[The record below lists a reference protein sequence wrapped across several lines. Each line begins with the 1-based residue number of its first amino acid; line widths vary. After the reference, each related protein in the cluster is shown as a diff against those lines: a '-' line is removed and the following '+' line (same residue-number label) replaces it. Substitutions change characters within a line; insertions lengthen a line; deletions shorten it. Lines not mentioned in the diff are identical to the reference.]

1 MMNKSEVMGC
11 RLDMT
16 QRARKEIGNWAI
28 DENELFSMQANF
40 SVYIEKLPPKQDNM
54 TFSLYFDPE
63 GNPQLANH
71 LNERVAVMECV
82 YKNEGFL
89 ATSFRVKGRKEP
101 VRTNRRLGVRLAFAV
116 NRRTGSPMPIE
127 LYTSLRELPIAQ
139 ERSEYVEKR
148 IKSWEGYLRIE
159 EKNADVADV
168 TAHFSNPV
176 VNESFSRLTIICS
189 GLEAKD
195 WGSITGFSAKLKGS
209 GDDFGTVVDV
219 NRGRRSVKIELS
231 RKYQTIARRGSLLP
245 NGAREI
251 VFSNFAEL
259 SQIRRLRKG
268 FKDLQD
274 GFAANPNLEKVLFE
288 ERPVVQITNKRQELE
303 FHHPLNEF
311 QREAVTGA
319 MSAHDLYV
327 IQGPPGT
334 GKTTVISELCHQLM
348 KAGQRT
354 LVASQSNLAV
364 DNALGRLLS
373 DPGIRILRY
382 GRTESIEEEG
392 KRFIEENVASYWRDE
407 TLADVNEQREK
418 RAEHE
423 QEIAEEIGRLEEEIQ
438 HMQTEREEMD
448 RRIAEKRAAETDMK
462 DLREERSSL
471 QRLQADFDV
480 KQNSIDRQL
489 EELNDTLAK
498 LSIEK
503 DRLQLEKE
511 AASIHPEMD
520 EKIDQ
525 AEHDLSA
532 YRKKLRY
539 FQTVE
544 AIEYAG
550 MAVRRL
556 AEESAMHRSKV
567 GSMPRFLEEIPNVR
581 KLQELEELFTSHTIN
596 PSLPTSLEMNM
607 LRKLRVDIQNGT
619 YPYALLEW
627 KEVAERLANGIT
639 HAEELLRKYH
649 YPVEQVRSKQDDKYK
664 TAEEMHDMLDKIGRF
679 FVKPETKRILAAPA
693 NAEKAAL
700 LHRLADNLGYL
711 YGKAETVRK
720 VSETIKASSDRESA
734 GRFTAL
740 KNEITE
746 EMTAQLKETE
756 AEVLAAEQAIK
767 AHEEQLLQLKEE
779 CSSLAMHVDEHTD
792 RHDVEKMIAELDHTL
807 AEFEER
813 KVLLQR
819 IERAIEENANECHKV
834 SEQLATSQESADA
847 LLKEKA
853 ESVTRMERCGER
865 ILALEEII
873 RSEPELQKKELME
886 DIDAK
891 SARAAELKREL
902 ERMPI
907 ARLLQDEWSEMLAG
921 AGEFDLDEIRKLYVK
936 HANVI
941 GTTCVASARRDFIED
956 YPEFD
961 VVIIDEVSK
970 ATPPELLLPMLKG
983 KKIVLVGDHH
993 QLPPLVGRETMEE
1006 FIEEIKDETEKDELR
1021 GMLKESLFE
1030 RLFRTL
1036 PKQNKTMLGIQYRMH
1051 EEIMET
1057 IAPFYTDGQYRL
1069 QCGLP
1074 DSDAARDHL
1083 LSSKYIK
1090 RNDHLLWF
1098 DMPNEP
1104 VFFEAQVKGGTS
1116 LYNEAELERIHELL
1130 LDIDDATANAK
1141 REGRMQPDER
1151 KSVGVISFYGEQVKR
1166 IDRLIEQDI
1175 MPKHLHCRTG
1185 SVDKFQGMEMDI
1197 IILSFVRNHQQP
1209 SGTIGFAEDYR
1220 RLNVA
1225 LSRARE
1231 LLIIVGSSDMF
1242 TNRPRKTETKAMY
1255 ARLVEL
1261 VKLQDGFRESA
1272 LAIAERNG

>member
-1 MMNKSEVMGC
+1 MMKTSEVMGC

-16 QRARKEIGNWAI
+16 NRARKEIGNWAI

-40 SVYIEKLPPKQDNM
+40 TVYIEKLPAKQDDM
-54 TFSLYFDPE
+54 TFSIYFDPKQ
-63 GNPQLANH
+63 NPQLANH

-116 NRRTGSPMPIE
+116 NRRTGSPMPIQ

-139 ERSEYVEKR
+139 ERSAYVEKR

-168 TAHFSNPV
+168 TARFSQPI
-176 VNESFSRLTIICS
+176 VNESFSQLTIICS

-195 WGSITGFSAKLKGS
+195 WKSITGFSAKLKGS
-209 GDDFGTVVDV
+209 NDDLGTVVDV

-231 RKYQTIARRGSLLP
+231 RKYEAIARRGSLLP

-274 GFAANPNLEKVLFE
+274 GFAANANLEKVLFE
-288 ERPVVQITNKRQELE
+288 ERPVVQITNKRLELE

-319 MSAHDLYV
+319 MCANDLYV

-364 DNALGRLLS
+364 DNALGRLLA

-407 TLADVNEQREK
+407 TLGAVNEQREK
-418 RAEHE
+418 RAERE
-423 QEIAEEIGRLEEEIQ
+423 QEITEEIGRLEEEIKRLQ
-438 HMQTEREEMD
+438 EEREEMD
-448 RRIAEKRAAETDMK
+448 RQIAEKQAAEA
-462 DLREERSSL
+462 ERKELQQQQHSL
-471 QRLQADFDV
+471 EKMLSELNT
-480 KQNSIDRQL
+480 KQNSITEQL
-489 EELNDTLAK
+489 EQLNVTLEK
-498 LSIEK
+498 LTVEK
-503 DRLQLEKE
+503 ETLQNEKE
-511 AASIHPEMD
+511 AAAIGPEMQ
-520 EKIDQ
+520 EKM
-525 AEHDLSA
+525 AEAELELSVK
-532 YRKKLRY
+532 RKKLRY
-539 FQTVE
+539 FQAVE
-544 AIEYAG
+544 AIEYAE

-556 AEESAMHRSKV
+556 TEECARHRLKV
-567 GSMPRFLEEIPNVR
+567 GSLPRFIEELQQIR
-581 KLQELEELFTSHTIN
+581 KLQELERLFTSHN
-596 PSLPTSLEMNM
+596 MKPSLPTSLEINT
-607 LRKLRVDIQNGT
+607 LRRLRVDIQNGT

-627 KEVAERLANGIT
+627 KEVAERLTNGIN
-639 HAEELLRKYH
+639 HAENLLRKH
-649 YPVEQVRSKQDDKYK
+649 QYPVEQVRSKQDDNYK
-664 TAEEMHDMLDKIGRF
+664 TAEQMHDMLDKIGRF
-679 FVKPETKRILAAPA
+679 FVRPETKRILAMPA

-700 LHRLADNLGYL
+700 LQRLAENLAYL
-711 YGKAETVRK
+711 YGKAEDVRK
-720 VSETIKASSDRESA
+720 IATTIKASSDREAA
-734 GRFTAL
+734 GRFTTL
-740 KNEITE
+740 KKEISD
-746 EMTAQLKETE
+746 EMTAQIEEVE
-756 AEVLAAEQAIK
+756 AEVLAAERAIEE
-767 AHEEQLLQLKEE
+767 HEQQLHQLKEE
-779 CSSLAMHVDEHTD
+779 SSALAMHIDENVH
-792 RHDVEKMIAELDHTL
+792 RPDVEKAIAELEKLL
-807 AEFEER
+807 ADVEER
-813 KVLLQR
+813 KVLFQKA
-819 IERAIEENANECHKV
+819 EQAIEENAVTVSKT
-834 SEQLATSQESADA
+834 SEQLANLQETLDS

-853 ESVTRMERCGER
+853 ELDEQIRSLEER
-865 ILALEEII
+865 LLVLEEII
-873 RSEPELQKKELME
+873 RSEPEKRQKELTDE
-886 DIDAK
+886 IALKTAK
-891 SARAAELKREL
+891 TAELQQEL
-902 ERMPI
+902 DRMPV
-907 ARLLQDEWSEMLAG
+907 ARLLQDEWSSMLAG

-941 GTTCVASARRDFIED
+941 GTTCVASARRDFMED

-1006 FIEEIKDETEKDELR
+1006 FIEEIKDEAEKNELR

-1051 EEIMET
+1051 EDIMET
-1057 IAPFYTDGQYRL
+1057 IAPFYVDGQYRL
-1069 QCGLP
+1069 QCGLT
-1074 DSDAARDHL
+1074 DSDAVRDHL
-1083 LSSKYIK
+1083 LSS
-1090 RNDHLLWF
+1090 RLVRRDDHLLWF

-1104 VFFEAQVKGGTS
+1104 PFFEAQVKGGTS
-1116 LYNEAELERIHELL
+1116 LFNEAELERIRELL
-1130 LDIDDATANAK
+1130 VDIEEATSLAK
-1141 REGRMQPDER
+1141 REGRMQPDEK

-1166 IDRLIEQDI
+1166 IDRLIEQEI

-1197 IILSFVRNHQQP
+1197 IILSFVRNHHQP

-1242 TNRPRKTETKAMY
+1242 TKRPKKAETKAMY
-1255 ARLVEL
+1255 ARLVEQ
-1261 VKLQDGFRESA
+1261 VKLQGGFKEAA
-1272 LAIAERNG
+1272 LALT

>member
-1 MMNKSEVMGC
+1 MMKKSEVMSC

-16 QRARKEIGNWAI
+16 HRARKEIGNWAI
-28 DENELFSMQANF
+28 DENELFSMQDSF
-40 SVYIEKLPPKQDNM
+40 TVYIEKLPAKQDNM
-54 TFSLYFDPE
+54 TFSFYFDQE
-63 GNPQLANH
+63 ENPQLANH
-71 LNERVAVMECV
+71 LNGRVAVMECV

-116 NRRTGSPMPIE
+116 NRRTGSPMPIQ

-139 ERSEYVEKR
+139 ERSAYVEKR

-168 TAHFSNPV
+168 TAFFSQPV
-176 VNESFSRLTIICS
+176 VNESFSQLTIFCS

-195 WGSITGFSAKLKGS
+195 WSSITGFSAKLKGS
-209 GDDFGTVVDV
+209 SDDLGTVVDV
-219 NRGRRSVKIELS
+219 NRGKRSVKIELS
-231 RKYQTIARRGSLLP
+231 RKHQAIARRGSLLQ

-274 GFAANPNLEKVLFE
+274 GFAANANLEKVLFE
-288 ERPVVQITNKRQELE
+288 ERPVVQITNKRLELD

-407 TLADVNEQREK
+407 TLAAVNEQREK
-418 RAEHE
+418 RAERE
-423 QEIAEEIGRLEEEIQ
+423 QEITEEIGRIEEEKQ
-438 HMQTEREEMD
+438 RLYAEREEID
-448 RRIAEKRAAETDMK
+448 RRVTEKLAAEKDSK
-462 DLREERSSL
+462 DVHEQLNSL
-471 QRLQADFDV
+471 QRLLVELDE
-480 KQNSIDRQL
+480 KQKLTARQM
-489 EELNDTLAK
+489 EELTDTEAK
-498 LSIEK
+498 LTIEK
-503 DRLQLEKE
+503 DRLQKEKE
-511 AASIHPEMD
+511 SAGISPEMH
-520 EKIDQ
+520 EKM
-525 AEHDLSA
+525 AEEELELLEN
-532 YRKKLRY
+532 RKKLRY
-539 FQTVE
+539 FQATE
-544 AIEYAG
+544 AIEYAEL
-550 MAVRRL
+550 AVRRL
-556 AEESAMHRSKV
+556 TEDSAMHKSKV
-567 GSMPRFLEEIPNVR
+567 GSLPRFIEELSAVR
-581 KLQELEELFTSHTIN
+581 KLQELEELFTTHN
-596 PSLPTSLEMNM
+596 LEPSLPTSLEMNT
-607 LRKLRVDIQNGT
+607 LRRLRVDIQNGV

-627 KEVAERLANGIT
+627 KEVAERLTNGIE
-639 HAEELLRKYH
+639 HAENLLHKYN
-649 YPVEQVRSKQDDKYK
+649 YPVDQVRSKQDERYN

-679 FVKPETKRILAAPA
+679 FVKPQTKRILAGPA

-700 LHRLADNLGYL
+700 LHRLADNLAYL
-711 YGKAETVRK
+711 YGKADDVRK
-720 VSETIKASSDRESA
+720 ISATIKISSDREAA

-740 KNEITE
+740 KNEIME
-746 EMTAQLKETE
+746 EMTAHIRQIE
-756 AEVLAAEQAIK
+756 AEVHAAEETIK
-767 AHEEQLLQLKEE
+767 EHKVQLFQLKEE
-779 CSSLAMHVDEHTD
+779 CSMLAIHVDEHTN
-792 RHDVEKMIAELDHTL
+792 RQDVEKTIDDIEKTL
-807 AEFEER
+807 SDYEER
-813 KVLLQR
+813 KVLCLQ
-819 IERAIEENANECHKV
+819 IERTFEENARESSRI
-834 SEQLATSQESADA
+834 SEQLVA
-847 LLKEKA
+847 LREAASELQKEKA
-853 ESVTRMERCGER
+853 ESEEQMKRLEER
-865 ILALEEII
+865 INVLQEII
-873 RSEPELQKKELME
+873 DSEPEKRKKELIVE
-886 DIDAK
+886 IDEMSAK
-891 SARAAELKREL
+891 AAELQREL
-902 ERMPI
+902 ERMPV

-921 AGEFDLDEIRKLYVK
+921 AGEYDLDEIRKLYVK
-936 HANVI
+936 YANVI
-941 GTTCVASARRDFIED
+941 GTTCVASARRDFLED

-983 KKIVLVGDHH
+983 KKIILVGDHH

-1006 FIEEIKDETEKDELR
+1006 FIEEIKDEAEKDELR

-1057 IAPFYTDGQYRL
+1057 ITPFYVDGEYRL

-1074 DSDAARDHL
+1074 NSDAARDHL
-1083 LSSKYIK
+1083 LASKYIH

-1104 VFFEAQVKGGTS
+1104 PFFEAQVKGGTS
-1116 LYNEAELERIHELL
+1116 LYNEAELERVRELL
-1130 LDIDDATANAK
+1130 IDIEEATALAK
-1141 REGRMQPDER
+1141 RDGRMQQNEK

-1166 IDRLIEQDI
+1166 IDRLIEQEI
-1175 MPKHLHCRTG
+1175 LPKHLHCRTG

-1231 LLIIVGSSDMF
+1231 LLIIVGSSEMF
-1242 TNRPRKTETKAMY
+1242 TNRPKKTATKTMY
-1255 ARLVEL
+1255 ARLVEQ
-1261 VKLQDGFRESA
+1261 VKLKGGFREPA
-1272 LAIAERNG
+1272 LVASDSNG

>member
-1 MMNKSEVMGC
+1 MMGKSEVMNC

-28 DENELFSMQANF
+28 DENELFSMQANY
-40 SVYIEKLPPKQDNM
+40 SVYIEKLPAKQDNM
-54 TFSLYFDPE
+54 TFSFYFGPE
-63 GNPQLANH
+63 ENPQLANH

-116 NRRTGSPMPIE
+116 NRRTGIPMPIE

-139 ERSEYVEKR
+139 ERSAYVEKR

-168 TAHFSNPV
+168 TAHFSQPIIND
-176 VNESFSRLTIICS
+176 SFSQLTIICS

-195 WGSITGFSAKLKGS
+195 WSAITGFSAKLKGS
-209 GDDFGTVVDV
+209 NDDLGTVVDV

-231 RKYQTIARRGSLLP
+231 RKYQAIARRSSLLP
-245 NGAREI
+245 KDAREI
-251 VFSNFAEL
+251 TFSNFAEL

-274 GFAANPNLEKVLFE
+274 GFAANANLEKVLFE

-348 KAGQRT
+348 MAGQRT

-407 TLADVNEQREK
+407 TLAAVNEQREK
-418 RAEHE
+418 RATRE
-423 QEIAEEIGRLEEEIQ
+423 QEIAEEIGRLEEELQ
-438 HMQTEREEMD
+438 RLQAEQDETD
-448 RRIAEKRAAETDMK
+448 RRIAEKQAAEMESKNLNGQQDSLK
-462 DLREERSSL
+462 KLQSELKERQDSL
-471 QRLQADFDV
+471 A
-480 KQNSIDRQL
+480 RQL
-489 EELNDTLAK
+489 EEETGNLEK
-498 LSIEK
+498 LSKEK
-503 DRLQLEKE
+503 DRLQQEKE
-511 AASIHPEMD
+511 VASISPEMH
-520 EKIDQ
+520 EKM
-525 AEHDLSA
+525 AEAELELA
-532 YRKKLRY
+532 LNRKKLRY

-544 AIEYAG
+544 AIDYAE
-550 MAVRRL
+550 MEIRKL
-556 AEESAMHRSKV
+556 TEEAATNSLKV
-567 GSMPRFLEEIPNVR
+567 GSMPHFIEDLSDVR
-581 KLQELEELFTSHTIN
+581 KLQELEGLFAAHNIE
-596 PSLPTSLEMNM
+596 PSLPTSLEINT
-607 LRKLRVDIQNGT
+607 LRRLRVDIQNGT

-627 KEVAERLANGIT
+627 KEVAERLMNGIK
-639 HAEELLRKYH
+639 HAENLLRKH
-649 YPVEQVRSKQDDKYK
+649 HFAVEQVCSKQDDTYK

-679 FVKPETKRILAAPA
+679 FVNPATKRILAAPA
-693 NAEKAAL
+693 NAEKATL
-700 LHRLADNLGYL
+700 LHRLADNLAYL
-711 YGKAETVRK
+711 YGKAEDVRK
-720 VSETIKASSDRESA
+720 ISASIKSSSDREAA

-740 KNEITE
+740 KNEIKD
-746 EMTAQLKETE
+746 EMTAHIREIEEQV
-756 AEVLAAEQAIK
+756 AAAERTIK
-767 AHEEQLLQLKEE
+767 EHEEQLLELKEE
-779 CSSLAMHVDEHTD
+779 TSELAVLVDEQVY
-792 RHDVEKMIAELDHTL
+792 RQDVEDEIEKLEKTL
-807 AEFEER
+807 ADFEER
-813 KVLLQR
+813 KGLFQR
-819 IERAIEENANECHKV
+819 IEQAVEENSTESIRTSK
-834 SEQLATSQESADA
+834 QLAALRTDEKA
-847 LLKEKA
+847 LLLEIA
-853 ESVTRMERCGER
+853 EAEDRMKQLEQR
-865 ILALEEII
+865 ILTLQEII
-873 RSEPELQKKELME
+873 LSEPEKRKKELIE
-886 DIDAK
+886 EIDQNSVK
-891 SARAAELKREL
+891 AAELQQERD
-902 ERMPI
+902 RMPV
-907 ARLLQDEWSEMLAG
+907 ARLLQDEWSEMLAE

-941 GTTCVASARRDFIED
+941 GTTCVASARRDFMED

-1006 FIEEIKDETEKDELR
+1006 FIEEIKDEAEKEELS

-1057 IAPFYTDGQYRL
+1057 IAPFYVDGQYRL
-1069 QCGLP
+1069 QCGLA

-1083 LSSKYIK
+1083 LSSATIK

-1104 VFFEAQVKGGTS
+1104 AYFEDKVKGGTS
-1116 LYNEAELERIHELL
+1116 LYNEAELNRIRELL
-1130 LDIDDATANAK
+1130 VDIEEATSLAK
-1141 REGRMQPDER
+1141 REGRMQPNEK

-1166 IDRLIEQDI
+1166 IDRLIEQEI
-1175 MPKHLHCRTG
+1175 RPEHLHCRTG

-1197 IILSFVRNHQQP
+1197 IILSFVRNHAQP

-1231 LLIIVGSSDMF
+1231 LLVIVGSSDMF
-1242 TNRPRKTETKAMY
+1242 TKRPKKAGTKAMY
-1255 ARLVEL
+1255 ARLVEQ
-1261 VKLQDGFRESA
+1261 VKLKGGFRELVGSG
-1272 LAIAERNG
+1272 RND

>member
-1 MMNKSEVMGC
+1 MKKSEVMNC

-40 SVYIEKLPPKQDNM
+40 SVYIEKLPAKQDNM
-54 TFSLYFDPE
+54 TFSFYFGPE
-63 GNPQLANH
+63 ENPQLANH
-71 LNERVAVMECV
+71 LNERVAVLECV

-89 ATSFRVKGRKEP
+89 AISFRVKGRKEP

-139 ERSEYVEKR
+139 ERSAYVEKR

-168 TAHFSNPV
+168 TAHFSQPII
-176 VNESFSRLTIICS
+176 NESFSQLTIVCS

-195 WGSITGFSAKLKGS
+195 WGSINGFSAKLKGS
-209 GDDFGTVVDV
+209 SDDLGTVIDV
-219 NRGRRSVKIELS
+219 NRGRRSVKIELN
-231 RKYQTIARRGSLLP
+231 RKYQAVARRGSLLP

-274 GFAANPNLEKVLFE
+274 GFAANANLEKVLFE

-348 KAGQRT
+348 LAGQRT

-407 TLADVNEQREK
+407 TLAAVNEQREK
-418 RAEHE
+418 RATREK
-423 QEIAEEIGRLEEEIQ
+423 EIAEEIKSLEEEKQ
-438 HMQTEREEMD
+438 RLRAEREEMD
-448 RRIAEKRAAETDMK
+448 RRIAEKQAAETESK
-462 DLREERSSL
+462 DLHGQLDSLKKLQSKLDER
-471 QRLQADFDV
+471 QD
-480 KQNSIDRQL
+480 SIEQQL
-489 EELNDTLAK
+489 DELAGILEK
-498 LSIEK
+498 LTIEK
-503 DRLQLEKE
+503 DRLQQEKE
-511 AASIHPEMD
+511 DASISPELQ
-520 EKIDQ
+520 EKM
-525 AEHDLSA
+525 AEAELELA
-532 YRKKLRY
+532 VNRKKLRY
-539 FQTVE
+539 FQTIE
-544 AIEYAG
+544 AIDYAE
-550 MAVRRL
+550 MEIRRL
-556 AEESAMHRSKV
+556 TEEAAANSLKV
-567 GSMPRFLEEIPNVR
+567 GSMPRFIEELSDVR
-581 KLQELEELFTSHTIN
+581 KLQELEGLFAAHTIK
-596 PSLPTSLEMNM
+596 PSLPTSLEMNT
-607 LRKLRVDIQNGT
+607 LRRLRGDIQNGT

-627 KEVAERLANGIT
+627 KEVEERLTNGIS
-639 HAEELLRKYH
+639 HAENLLRKH
-649 YPVEQVRSKQDDKYK
+649 HFAVEQVRSKQDDTYK

-679 FVKPETKRILAAPA
+679 FVNPATKRILAAPA
-693 NAEKAAL
+693 TAEKATL
-700 LHRLADNLGYL
+700 LHRLTENLAYL
-711 YGKAETVRK
+711 YGKAEDVRK
-720 VSETIKASSDRESA
+720 ISASIKSSSDREAA

-740 KNEITE
+740 KNEIRD
-746 EMTAQLKETE
+746 EMTAHIQEIE
-756 AEVLAAEQAIK
+756 EQVGAAERTVK
-767 AHEEQLLQLKEE
+767 EHEEQLLQLKEE
-779 CSSLAMHVDEHTD
+779 SSELAVHVDEQVY
-792 RHDVEKMIAELDHTL
+792 RQDVENKIEELDKAL
-807 AEFEER
+807 AGFEER
-813 KVLLQR
+813 KGLFQR
-819 IERAIEENANECHKV
+819 IELAFEENASKSIRT
-834 SEQLATSQESADA
+834 SEQLAA
-847 LLKEKA
+847 LQRDSEAMRLEKA
-853 ESVTRMERCGER
+853 ESEDRVIQLEEQ
-865 ILALEEII
+865 IHALEEII
-873 RSEPELQKKELME
+873 LSEPEKRKKELTE
-886 DIDAK
+886 DIAGK
-891 SARAAELKREL
+891 SAKVLDLQQELD
-902 ERMPI
+902 RMPV
-907 ARLLQDEWSEMLAG
+907 ARMLQDEWSGMLAG

-941 GTTCVASARRDFIED
+941 GTTCVASARRDFMED

-1006 FIEEIKDETEKDELR
+1006 FIEEIKDEAEKEELS

-1057 IAPFYTDGQYRL
+1057 IAPFYVDGQYRL
-1069 QCGLP
+1069 QCGLS

-1083 LSSKYIK
+1083 LTSKYIK
-1090 RNDHLLWF
+1090 RDDHLLWF

-1104 VFFEAQVKGGTS
+1104 AFFEAQVKGGTS
-1116 LYNEAELERIHELL
+1116 LYNEAELNRIRELL
-1130 LDIDDATANAK
+1130 VDIEEATMLAK
-1141 REGRMQPDER
+1141 REGRMKPDEK

-1166 IDRLIEQDI
+1166 IDRLIEQEI

-1231 LLIIVGSSDMF
+1231 LLIIVGSSEMF
-1242 TNRPRKTETKAMY
+1242 TKRPRRAETKAMY
-1255 ARLVEL
+1255 ARLVEQ
-1261 VKLQDGFRESA
+1261 VKLQGGFKELS
-1272 LAIAERNG
+1272 LAGSERNG

>member
-1 MMNKSEVMGC
+1 MNDKEVLGC

-28 DENELFSMQANF
+28 DENELFSMQAHYT
-40 SVYIEKLPPKQDNM
+40 VYIEKLPAKQDNM
-54 TFSLYFDPE
+54 AFSFYFDPE
-63 GNPQLANH
+63 QNPQLANH

-116 NRRTGSPMPIE
+116 NRRTGSPMPIQ

-168 TAHFSNPV
+168 TAHCSNPV
-176 VNESFSRLTIICS
+176 VNESFSQLTITCG

-195 WGSITGFSAKLKGS
+195 WNAITGFSAKVKGS
-209 GDDFGTVVDV
+209 SDDLGTVVDV

-231 RKYQTIARRGSLLP
+231 RKYQAIARRGSLLP

-288 ERPVVQITNKRQELE
+288 ERPVVQITNKRMELD

-348 KAGQRT
+348 LAGQRT

-407 TLADVNEQREK
+407 TLASVNEQREK
-418 RAEHE
+418 RAERE
-423 QEIAEEIGRLEEEIQ
+423 REVAEEIERLEEKLQ
-438 HMQTEREEMD
+438 QLMTEREEMEQ
-448 RRIAEKRAAETDMK
+448 RIAEKKAAETESS
-462 DLREERSSL
+462 DLQL
-471 QRLQADFDV
+471 QRGSLKKLQSKLDE
-480 KQNSIDRQL
+480 QLNSLGRQL
-489 EELNDTLAK
+489 NELTETLEK
-498 LSIEK
+498 LAIEK
-503 DRLQLEKE
+503 VRLLEEQE
-511 AASIHPEMD
+511 AASISQEVHERMAAAELD
-520 EKIDQ
+520 LTEK
-525 AEHDLSA
+525 
-532 YRKKLRY
+532 RKKLRY

-544 AIEYAG
+544 AIGFAE
-550 MAVRRL
+550 MEIRRL
-556 AEESAMHRSKV
+556 TEESANHRLQV
-567 GSMPRFLEEIPNVR
+567 GSLPRFIEELPDVR
-581 KLQELEELFTSHTIN
+581 KLQELEGLFTSHN
-596 PSLPTSLEMNM
+596 MKPSLPTSLEINT
-607 LRKLRVDIQNGT
+607 LRRLRVDIQNGT

-627 KEVAERLANGIT
+627 KEVAERLANGIS
-639 HAEELLRKYH
+639 HAENLLRKHH
-649 YPVEQVRSKQDDKYK
+649 YPVEQVRGKQDDKYK

-679 FVKPETKRILAAPA
+679 FVRPETKRILAAPA

-700 LHRLADNLGYL
+700 LHRLAENLGYL
-711 YGKAETVRK
+711 YGKADDVRK
-720 VSETIKASSDRESA
+720 TAATIKASSDREAA
-734 GRFTAL
+734 GRFTTL
-740 KNEITE
+740 KNDVME
-746 EMTAQLKETE
+746 EMTAQLREVE
-756 AEVLAAEQAIK
+756 AEVLSAERAIENNQK
-767 AHEEQLLQLKEE
+767 QLHQLKEE
-779 CSSLAMHVDEHTD
+779 SSVLALLVDEHVNQA
-792 RHDVEKMIAELDHTL
+792 DVEKMIEELEKTIAD
-807 AEFEER
+807 FEGR
-813 KVLLQR
+813 KVLFQR
-819 IERAIEENANECHKV
+819 AEQAVEENATELRST
-834 SEQLATSQESADA
+834 SEQLATLQEVFDS

-853 ESVTRMERCGER
+853 DAVSRVESLEVR
-865 ILALEEII
+865 ISALEEII
-873 RSEPELQKKELME
+873 RSEPEKRKKELME
-886 DIDAK
+886 EIDGYSAK
-891 SARAAELKREL
+891 AAELQYEL
-902 ERMPI
+902 DRMPV
-907 ARLLQDEWSEMLAG
+907 ARMLQDEWSEMLAG
-921 AGEFDLDEIRKLYVK
+921 AEEFDLDEIRKLYVK

-941 GTTCVASARRDFIED
+941 GTTCVASARRDFMED

-1006 FIEEIKDETEKDELR
+1006 FIEEIKDDLEKEELR

-1057 IAPFYTDGQYRL
+1057 IAPFYEDGQYRL
-1069 QCGLP
+1069 QCGLN
-1074 DSDAARDHL
+1074 DSDAVRDHL
-1083 LSSKYIK
+1083 LSSSLV
-1090 RNDHLLWF
+1090 RRDDHLLWF

-1104 VFFEAQVKGGTS
+1104 AFFEAQVKGGTS
-1116 LYNEAELERIHELL
+1116 LYNEAELERVRELL
-1130 LDIDDATANAK
+1130 LDIEEATESAK
-1141 REGRMQPDER
+1141 REGRMRPDEK

-1197 IILSFVRNHQQP
+1197 IILSFVRNHEQP

-1231 LLIIVGSSDMF
+1231 LLVIVGSSEMF
-1242 TNRPRKTETKAMY
+1242 TKRPKKAATKAMY
-1255 ARLVEL
+1255 TRLVEQ
-1261 VKLQDGFRESA
+1261 VKLQDGFRELA
-1272 LAIAERNG
+1272 LAGSERNG

>member
-1 MMNKSEVMGC
+1 MMKKSEVMSC

-16 QRARKEIGNWAI
+16 HRARKEIGNWAI
-28 DENELFSMQANF
+28 DENELFSMQDSF
-40 SVYIEKLPPKQDNM
+40 TVYIEKLPAKQDNM
-54 TFSLYFDPE
+54 TFSFYFGPQE
-63 GNPQLANH
+63 NSQLADH

-116 NRRTGSPMPIE
+116 NRRTGSPMPIQ

-139 ERSEYVEKR
+139 ERSAYVEKR

-168 TAHFSNPV
+168 TAHFSQPV
-176 VNESFSRLTIICS
+176 VNESFSQLTIICS

-209 GDDFGTVVDV
+209 SDDLGTVVDV
-219 NRGRRSVKIELS
+219 NRGKRSVKIELS
-231 RKYQTIARRGSLLP
+231 RKHQANARRGSLLP
-245 NGAREI
+245 NGMREI

-274 GFAANPNLEKVLFE
+274 GFAANANLEKVLFE
-288 ERPVVQITNKRQELE
+288 ERPVVQITNKRIELD

-407 TLADVNEQREK
+407 TLATVNEQREK
-418 RAEHE
+418 RAERE
-423 QEIAEEIGRLEEEIQ
+423 QEITKEIGRLVEEK
-438 HMQTEREEMD
+438 HRLYAEREETD
-448 RRIAEKRAAETDMK
+448 RRIAEKQTAEKERK
-462 DLREERSSL
+462 DIHEQVNSLHRLLAELEE
-471 QRLQADFDV
+471 
-480 KQNSIDRQL
+480 KHNSIERQM
-489 EELNDTLAK
+489 EEVSDSLATLT
-498 LSIEK
+498 IEK
-503 DRLQLEKE
+503 DRLYEEKE
-511 AASIHPEMD
+511 AAAISPKMHEEMT
-520 EKIDQ
+520 E
-525 AEHDLSA
+525 AELELADF
-532 YRKKLRY
+532 RNKLRY
-539 FQTVE
+539 FQAAE
-544 AIEYAG
+544 AIEYAEI
-550 MAVRRL
+550 AVRRL
-556 AEESAMHRSKV
+556 TEESAMHRSKV
-567 GSMPRFLEEIPNVR
+567 GSMPRFIEELPDVR
-581 KLQELEELFTSHTIN
+581 KLQELEALFKAHN
-596 PSLPTSLEMNM
+596 MEPSLPTSLEINT
-607 LRKLRVDIQNGT
+607 LRRLRVDIQNGV

-627 KEVAERLANGIT
+627 KEVAERLTNGIT
-639 HAEELLRKYH
+639 HAEGLLKKHH
-649 YPVEQVRSKQDDKYK
+649 YPVEQVRSKQDERYK
-664 TAEEMHDMLDKIGRF
+664 TAEEMHDMLDQIGRF
-679 FVKPETKRILAAPA
+679 FVKPQTKQLLAAPA

-700 LHRLADNLGYL
+700 LHRLADNLAYL
-711 YGKAETVRK
+711 YGKADDVRK
-720 VSETIKASSDRESA
+720 ISATIKVSSDREA
-734 GRFTAL
+734 TGRFTAL
-740 KNEITE
+740 KNEIMD
-746 EMTAQLKETE
+746 EMNAQVR
-756 AEVLAAEQAIK
+756 EVEVEVMAAERAIEEHK
-767 AHEEQLLQLKEE
+767 EQLLQLKEE
-779 CSSLAMHVDEHTD
+779 CSALAVHVDEHTN
-792 RHDVEKMIAELDHTL
+792 RQDVEKSIGHFEKTIAD
-807 AEFEER
+807 FEER

-819 IERAIEENANECHKV
+819 IEQGIEKNTIEASQL
-834 SEQLATSQESADA
+834 SEQLAELQEETVA
-847 LLKEKA
+847 LQNDKA
-853 ESVTRMERCGER
+853 ESEGQMKRCKEQIR
-865 ILALEEII
+865 ALQEIIDSKPEKRKKEVIEEIDEN
-873 RSEPELQKKELME
+873 S
-886 DIDAK
+886 AK
-891 SARAAELKREL
+891 AAELQREL
-902 ERMPI
+902 ERMPV
-907 ARLLQDEWSEMLAG
+907 ARMLQDEWSEMLAG

-941 GTTCVASARRDFIED
+941 GTTCVASARRDFMED

-1006 FIEEIKDETEKDELR
+1006 FIEEIKDEAEKDELR

-1057 IAPFYTDGQYRL
+1057 IAPFYVDGEYRL
-1069 QCGLP
+1069 QCGLS
-1074 DSDAARDHL
+1074 DSDAVRDHL
-1083 LSSKYIK
+1083 LTSKYIK

-1104 VFFEAQVKGGTS
+1104 AFFEAQVKGGTS
-1116 LYNEAELERIHELL
+1116 LFNEAELEKVRELL
-1130 LDIDDATANAK
+1130 LDIEEATDLAK
-1141 REGRMQPDER
+1141 REGRMHPDEK

-1166 IDRLIEQDI
+1166 IDRLIEQEI

-1197 IILSFVRNHQQP
+1197 IVLSFVRNHQQP

-1225 LSRARE
+1225 LSRAKE
-1231 LLIIVGSSDMF
+1231 LLIIVGSSEMF
-1242 TNRPRKTETKAMY
+1242 MNRPKKSATKAMY
-1255 ARLVEL
+1255 TRLVEQ
-1261 VKLQDGFRESA
+1261 VKLQGGFKEP
-1272 LAIAERNG
+1272 AITMTD

>member
-1 MMNKSEVMGC
+1 MKTSEVMSC

-16 QRARKEIGNWAI
+16 HRARKEIGNWAI

-40 SVYIEKLPPKQDNM
+40 TVYIEKLPAKQDNM
-54 TFSLYFDPE
+54 TFAFYFDPVA
-63 GNPQLANH
+63 NAQLAIL

-101 VRTNRRLGVRLAFAV
+101 VRTNRRLCARLAFAV
-116 NRRTGSPMPIE
+116 NRRTGSPMPIQ

-176 VNESFSRLTIICS
+176 VNESFSQLTIKCG

-209 GDDFGTVVDV
+209 NDDLGTVIDV
-219 NRGRRSVKIELS
+219 NRGKRSVKIELT
-231 RKYQTIARRGSLLP
+231 RKYQGIARSSSLLP
-245 NGAREI
+245 KDAREI

-288 ERPVVQITNKRQELE
+288 ERPVVQINNKRLELE

-311 QREAVTGA
+311 QQEAVIGA

-407 TLADVNEQREK
+407 TLAAVNEQREK
-418 RAEHE
+418 RADRKRQIH
-423 QEIAEEIGRLEEEIQ
+423 EEIGRLQEEI
-438 HMQTEREEMD
+438 ERIQAEQEEVQ
-448 RRIAEKRAAETDMK
+448 RQIVEKRSAEADHK
-462 DLREERSSL
+462 ELLEQKEAL
-471 QRLQADFDV
+471 QSLQADLTA
-480 KQNSIDRQL
+480 KQIANTEQL
-489 EELNDTLAK
+489 EK
-498 LSIEK
+498 LMTMQEKLTTDK
-503 DRLQLEKE
+503 DRLLIELE
-511 AASIHPEMD
+511 AVSISSEMD
-520 EKIDQ
+520 EQ
-525 AEHDLSA
+525 MAEATKDLSMH
-532 YRKKLRY
+532 RKKLRY
-539 FQTVE
+539 FQTAE
-544 AIEYAG
+544 AMSYAE
-550 MAVRRL
+550 MAIRTL
-556 AEESAMHRSKV
+556 GEESAMHRLKV
-567 GSMPRFLEEIPNVR
+567 GSLPRFIEQLPHVR
-581 KLQELEELFTSHTIN
+581 KLHELEELFTAHNIE
-596 PSLPTSLEMNM
+596 PSLPTSLEMNT
-607 LRKLRVDIQNGT
+607 LRRLRVDIQNGK

-627 KEVAERLANGIT
+627 NEVADRLAKGIGY
-639 HAEELLRKYH
+639 AEDVLRKH
-649 YPVEQVRSKQDDKYK
+649 LYPVEQVQSKQDDTYK

-679 FVKPETKRILAAPA
+679 FAKPATKRMLAMPA
-693 NAEKAAL
+693 NPEKAAL
-700 LHRLADNLGYL
+700 LHRLAANLGYL
-711 YGKAETVRK
+711 YGKAEEVRK
-720 VSETIKASSDRESA
+720 IATTIKVSSDREAS
-734 GRFTAL
+734 GRFIAL
-740 KNEITE
+740 KDEIIE
-746 EMTAQLKETE
+746 EMTAELRDVE
-756 AEVLAAEQAIK
+756 AEIVAAENAVK
-767 AHEEQLLQLKEE
+767 EHEKQLLQLKEE
-779 CSSLAMHVDEHTD
+779 HSTLVNYVDEHENQL
-792 RHDVEKMIAELDHTL
+792 DVEQRIAEQEKML
-807 AEFEER
+807 ADYEEQ
-813 KVLLQR
+813 KVLFQQA
-819 IERAIEENANECHKV
+819 ERAIEENASEARRLA
-834 SEQLATSQESADA
+834 EQLETVHEAAES
-847 LLKEKA
+847 LRMEKA
-853 ESVTRMERCGER
+853 ESEGRMDHIEER
-865 ILALEEII
+865 IVSLLEII
-873 RSEPELQKKELME
+873 RSEPEKRQQELIEEKERKSADIVKLQKEFE
-886 DIDAK
+886 RIPV
-891 SARAAELKREL
+891 AER
-902 ERMPI
+902 
-907 ARLLQDEWSEMLAG
+907 LQDEWSEMLAG

-941 GTTCVASARRDFIED
+941 GTTCVASARRDFMED

-1006 FIEEIKDETEKDELR
+1006 FIEEIEDSAEKEELR

-1036 PKQNKTMLGIQYRMH
+1036 PKQNKTMLAIQYRMH
-1051 EEIMET
+1051 EDIMET
-1057 IAPFYTDGQYRL
+1057 ISPFYKEGQYRL
-1069 QCGLP
+1069 QCGLT
-1074 DSDAARDHL
+1074 DSDASRDHL
-1083 LSSKYIK
+1083 LSSNYIS

-1098 DMPNEP
+1098 DLPNEP
-1104 VFFEAQVKGGTS
+1104 AFFEAQVKGGTS
-1116 LYNEAELERIHELL
+1116 LYNEAELHKVRELL
-1130 LDIDDATANAK
+1130 LDIEEATALAK
-1141 REGRMQPDER
+1141 REGRIQPEAK

-1166 IDRLIEQDI
+1166 IDRLIEQEI

-1197 IILSFVRNHQQP
+1197 IILSFVRNHDQP

-1231 LLIIVGSSDMF
+1231 LLIIVGSSEMF
-1242 TNRPRKTETKAMY
+1242 TKRPKKAGTKAMY
-1255 ARLVEL
+1255 TRLAEQ
-1261 VKLQDGFRESA
+1261 VKLQGGFKELA
-1272 LAIAERNG
+1272 LASSGRNG

>member
-1 MMNKSEVMGC
+1 MMKTSEVMGC

-40 SVYIEKLPPKQDNM
+40 TVYIEKLPAKQDNM
-54 TFSLYFDPE
+54 AFSFYFDPE
-63 GNPQLANH
+63 QNPQLATH
-71 LNERVAVMECV
+71 LNGRVAVMECV

-89 ATSFRVKGRKEP
+89 AISFRVKGRKEP

-116 NRRTGSPMPIE
+116 NRRTGSPMPIQ

-168 TAHFSNPV
+168 TAHFSQPN
-176 VNESFSRLTIICS
+176 VNESFSQLTIICS
-189 GLEAKD
+189 GMEAKD
-195 WGSITGFSAKLKGS
+195 WSSINGFSAKLKGS
-209 GDDFGTVVDV
+209 PDDLGTVVDV

-231 RKYQTIARRGSLLP
+231 RKYQAIARRGSFLP

-288 ERPVVQITNKRQELE
+288 ERPVVQITNKRPELD

-311 QREAVTGA
+311 QQEAVAGA

-407 TLADVNEQREK
+407 TLASVNEQREK
-418 RAEHE
+418 RADRER
-423 QEIAEEIGRLEEEIQ
+423 EIAAEIGRLQEELQ
-438 HMQTEREEMD
+438 QLQVEREGLDE
-448 RRIAEKRAAETDMK
+448 RIAEKKAAETESS
-462 DLREERSSL
+462 DLRLQQGSLRKLQMKLDEKQSSI
-471 QRLQADFDV
+471 AH
-480 KQNSIDRQL
+480 QL
-489 EELNDTLAK
+489 KDMELTLEK
-498 LSIEK
+498 LTTEK
-503 DRLQLEKE
+503 DILHEARE
-511 AASIHPEMD
+511 AASNSPEL
-520 EKIDQ
+520 Q
-525 AEHDLSA
+525 AEMERAAQGLIEN
-532 YRKKLRY
+532 RKKLRY
-539 FQTVE
+539 FQAVE
-544 AIEYAG
+544 AIEYAE

-556 AEESAMHRSKV
+556 KEESANRKLKA
-567 GSMPRFLEEIPNVR
+567 GSLPRFIEELSKVR
-581 KLQELEELFTSHTIN
+581 KLQELENLFSAHSIK
-596 PSLPTSLEMNM
+596 PSLPASLEINT
-607 LRKLRVDIQNGT
+607 LRRLRVDIQNGT

-627 KEVAERLANGIT
+627 KEVAERLTNGIT
-639 HAEELLRKYH
+639 HAENLLRKHH

-679 FVKPETKRILAAPA
+679 FVRPETKRILAAPA
-693 NAEKAAL
+693 SAEKAAL

-711 YGKAETVRK
+711 YGKAEDVRQIAA
-720 VSETIKASSDRESA
+720 TIKTSSDREAA

-740 KNEITE
+740 KGEVME
-746 EMTAQLKETE
+746 EMTAQIRDVET
-756 AEVLAAEQAIK
+756 EVLAAERAIEE
-767 AHEEQLLQLKEE
+767 HEKQLHQLKEE
-779 CSSLAMHVDEHTD
+779 SSALALHVDEHVNQ
-792 RHDVEKMIAELDHTL
+792 HDVEKMIEELEKTL
-807 AEFEER
+807 ADFEEQ
-813 KVLLQR
+813 KVLFQR
-819 IERAIEENANECHKV
+819 AEQAVEENATEIHKNT
-834 SEQLATSQESADA
+834 EQLETLQEASES

-853 ESVTRMERCGER
+853 EAGSRMESLKDR
-865 ILALEEII
+865 ILALEEIVL
-873 RSEPELQKKELME
+873 SEPEKRKKEVIE
-886 DIDAK
+886 EIEEHSAK
-891 SARAAELKREL
+891 AAELQHEL
-902 ERMPI
+902 DRMPV
-907 ARLLQDEWSEMLAG
+907 ARLLQDQWSEMLSE

-941 GTTCVASARRDFIED
+941 GTTCVASARRDFMED

-1006 FIEEIKDETEKDELR
+1006 FIEEIKDEGEKDELR

-1036 PKQNKTMLGIQYRMH
+1036 PKQNRTMLGIQYRMH

-1057 IAPFYTDGQYRL
+1057 IAPFYEDGQYRL
-1069 QCGLP
+1069 QCGLN
-1074 DSDAARDHL
+1074 DSDAVRDHL
-1083 LSSKYIK
+1083 LSS
-1090 RNDHLLWF
+1090 RLVRRDDHLLWF

-1104 VFFEAQVKGGTS
+1104 AFFESQVKGGTS
-1116 LYNEAELERIHELL
+1116 LYNEAELERIRELL
-1130 LDIDDATANAK
+1130 VDIEEATALAK
-1141 REGRMQPDER
+1141 REGRIGPDDK

-1166 IDRLIEQDI
+1166 IDRLIEQEI
-1175 MPKHLHCRTG
+1175 VPKHLHCRTG

-1197 IILSFVRNHQQP
+1197 IILSFVRNHAQP

-1242 TNRPRKTETKAMY
+1242 TKRPRKAETKKMY
-1255 ARLVEL
+1255 ARLVEQ
-1261 VKLQDGFRESA
+1261 VKLQGGFKETA
-1272 LAIAERNG
+1272 LAGSERNG